1 MHSYYAGPKF
11 RFLFPEGN
19 NVISVVSL
27 WCLLYLF
34 LFSISFLHFWLQSTQ
49 FKQDKRIITAS
60 EAC

>member
-27 WCLLYLF
+27 VFVLVLYLF
-34 LFSISFLHFWLQSTQ
+34 SAFLATEYPIQTG
-49 FKQDKRIITAS
+49 
-60 EAC
+60 